1 MQKKSTSTWYSST
14 MAVICAKM
22 NETLVMQLPIQE
34 EKIKNIAVNPPTPTN
49 LRVKVI
55 REKNLGVQK

>member
-1 MQKKSTSTWYSST
+1 

-22 NETLVMQLPIQE
+22 NETLVMQLPIQV
-34 EKIKNIAVNPPTPTN
+34 EKIKNIAVNSPTPTN
-49 LRVKVI
+49 LRVRVI